1 MLTALERLQRLGAGP
16 AAELSARDLRK
27 LGVDKR
33 PRRAT
38 LAHPAGLTARELD
51 VLALLR
57 EGLRNADI
65 AARLHITEKTAG
77 HHVSAILAK
86 LGVRTRQEAAR
97 WKDGDL
103 PRQI

>member
-1 MLTALERLQRLGAGP
+1 
-16 AAELSARDLRK
+16 
-27 LGVDKR
+27 VDKR

-38 LAHPAGLTARELD
+38 VANPAGLTARELD

-65 AARLHITEKTAG
+65 AARLHIADKTVD
-77 HHVSAILAK
+77 HHVSAILGK

-97 WKDGDL
+97 WSEDDAPPPKDGET
-103 PRQI
+103 PGQN